1 MKRRISFVLAL
12 ALMLTML
19 GGCSIS
25 LGRLTSFFT
34 RESQETAHDDSQSE
48 ETPPEEMAS
57 ETVLTETQA
66 PEVLCLPYQKDYGL
80 NPYTCTSFTNRAI
93 FSLLYEPLYAMDS
106 QYIAQPVL
114 AADTAI
120 SEDGLTTT
128 ITLRQGVKFHS
139 GASLTAED
147 VVYSYTLARDSSY
160 YDGRFRH
167 FTSVAAQGAD
177 TLIIQTDTSYE
188 SVALLLD
195 FPIVRKDS
203 GEAAVPDGTG
213 AYRYQSGDVLTAF
226 GQWWGGESPLGY
238 ERVELTSCTTAT
250 DIRDKFEYGT
260 VNLVYTD
267 PNSTAYATFH
277 NESDYELWSCPT
289 TVMQYVGFNTN
300 SDVFSHSAIRA
311 AVTFAIDRETIVA
324 KDLGGFAEATSLP
337 APPNSPY
344 YDAGLA
350 ADFDLDLSAFRA
362 LMEEAQVEDY
372 TDDGLLDVYVD
383 GYPETVGG
391 TMIVSAGS
399 AQRVE
404 TANRIAAALMETGID
419 TFALNKR
426 HFRTKSW
433 ARLQVERLLVERMH
447 RYEDGKIAVAPISL
461 SLMDEAGATE
471 EDMEDIAAFLGQIE
485 GVETSVTIRE
495 LEDGACKLSVRT
507 SGGLNAT
514 RVCALLGG
522 GGHAAAAGCT
532 VNSTLEQAEAAILD
546 AIQKVENDA

>member
-19 GGCSIS
+19 GGCSNA

-34 RESQETAHDDSQSE
+34 RESQETAQDDSQSQ

-350 ADFDLDLSAFRA
+350 ADFDLDLAAFWA
-362 LMEEAQVEDY
+362 LMEEAQAEDY

-404 TANRIAAALMETGID
+404 TANRIAAALNDLGMEITVQAMDEEEYRNALRYGNFDLYYGEVRLSPTYDLGIFFREGGD
-419 TFALNKR
+419 AAYGGLANSTTYNLCAAMLENSGNAYDLYKRVMEQGYFCPVLYKTYALYATR
-426 HFRTKSW
+426 GSV
-433 ARLQVERLLVERMH
+433 Q
-447 RYEDGKIAVAPISL
+447 SL
-461 SLMDEAGATE
+461 SPALDWVIRPAT
-471 EDMEDIAAFLGQIE
+471 
-485 GVETSVTIRE
+485 T
-495 LEDGACKLSVRT
+495 
-507 SGGLNAT
+507 
-514 RVCALLGG
+514 
-522 GGHAAAAGCT
+522 AAAE
-532 VNSTLEQAEAAILD
+532 S
-546 AIQKVENDA
+546 

>member
-12 ALMLTML
+12 SLMLTML
-19 GGCSIS
+19 GGCSNA

-34 RESQETAHDDSQSE
+34 RESQETAQDDSKSE

-114 AADTAI
+114 AADTSI

-167 FTSVAAQGAD
+167 FTSVAAQGTD

-226 GQWWGGESPLGY
+226 AQWWGGESPLGY
-238 ERVELTSCTTAT
+238 
-250 DIRDKFEYGT
+250 
-260 VNLVYTD
+260 
-267 PNSTAYATFH
+267 
-277 NESDYELWSCPT
+277 
-289 TVMQYVGFNTN
+289 
-300 SDVFSHSAIRA
+300 
-311 AVTFAIDRETIVA
+311 
-324 KDLGGFAEATSLP
+324 
-337 APPNSPY
+337 
-344 YDAGLA
+344 
-350 ADFDLDLSAFRA
+350 
-362 LMEEAQVEDY
+362 
-372 TDDGLLDVYVD
+372 
-383 GYPETVGG
+383 
-391 TMIVSAGS
+391 
-399 AQRVE
+399 
-404 TANRIAAALMETGID
+404 
-419 TFALNKR
+419 
-426 HFRTKSW
+426 
-433 ARLQVERLLVERMH
+433 
-447 RYEDGKIAVAPISL
+447 
-461 SLMDEAGATE
+461 
-471 EDMEDIAAFLGQIE
+471 
-485 GVETSVTIRE
+485 
-495 LEDGACKLSVRT
+495 
-507 SGGLNAT
+507 
-514 RVCALLGG
+514 
-522 GGHAAAAGCT
+522 
-532 VNSTLEQAEAAILD
+532 
-546 AIQKVENDA
+546 